1 MLVEHIISERY
12 VNAVGNDDQALAIK
26 QKYVDDVWDILQQ
39 SYAPIGGIKGKGFES
54 PEDMLSI
61 PMWKLG
67 IRDGEVRAVALYK
80 DKGGR
85 KAVAIGTDGSPEGA
99 WFVSDIYRNE
109 LSRSYGE
116 KSKAALGKMMKTVP
130 WDVLKNFVIS
140 PDRVQEMMPDDR
152 IMPISEVPKED
163 WPTDAK
169 ITLDKYPQL
178 IDYGYIREIGEGN
191 LLFKVMF
198 GTPGKTI
205 R

>member
-1 MLVEHIISERY
+1 MLVEQIISERY
-12 VNAVGNDDQALAIK
+12 INAVGNDERAQNIK
-26 QKYVDDVWDILQQ
+26 RRYMADVWAILQQ

-54 PEDMLSI
+54 PEDMLNL
-61 PMWKLG
+61 PMWKMG

-85 KAVAIGTDGSPEGA
+85 KAVAIGTDGSAEGA
-99 WFVSDIYRNE
+99 WFVSDIYKNE

-116 KSKAALGKMMKTVP
+116 KSKAALGKLMKTIP
-130 WDVLKNFVIS
+130 WNALKPFAIS

-152 IMPISEVPKED
+152 VIPISEVPESE
-163 WPTDAK
+163 WPTDARM
-169 ITLDKYPQL
+169 TLAKYPQL

>member
-1 MLVEHIISERY
+1 ML
-12 VNAVGNDDQALAIK
+12 NL
-26 QKYVDDVWDILQQ
+26 
-39 SYAPIGGIKGKGFES
+39 
-54 PEDMLSI
+54 

-85 KAVAIGTDGSPEGA
+85 KAVAIGTDGTPEGA
-99 WFVSDIYRNE
+99 WFVTDIYKNE

-116 KSKAALGKMMKTVP
+116 KSKAALGKLMKTIP
-130 WDVLKNFVIS
+130 WDVLEPFVIS
-140 PDRVQEMMPDDR
+140 PDRVQEMNPDLR
-152 IMPISEVPKED
+152 VMPISDVPESE
-163 WPTDAK
+163 WPTDARM
-169 ITLDKYPQL
+169 TLAKYPQL

-198 GTPGKTI
+198 GTLGKKI